1 MKLEGGCYC
10 GALRYE
16 STGDPILR
24 AQCHCNA
31 CQVFSGGGAN
41 YFILMPRDG
50 FQYLQGEARQFSHP
64 DIENARTRDF
74 CGTCGTHI
82 LTRRPGKDDV
92 VIKVGTLDD
101 PTQFGTPQ
109 MAINTADIQPF
120 HEIGDDVPQFE
131 RLPGQ

>member
-16 STGDPILR
+16 SIGEPILR
-24 AQCHCNA
+24 AQCHCSA

-50 FQYLQGEARQFSHP
+50 FRYLRGTARQFTHP
-64 DIENARTRDF
+64 DIETARTRDF
-74 CGTCGTHI
+74 CETCGTHI

-101 PTQFGTPQ
+101 PTLFGTPQ

-120 HEIGDDVPQFE
+120 HEIAEGVVRFE
-131 RLPGQ
+131 RLPG

>member
-16 STGDPILR
+16 SAGEPILR
-24 AQCHCNA
+24 AQCHCSA

-41 YFILMPRDG
+41 YFILMPSDG
-50 FQYLQGEARQFSHP
+50 FRYVRGTARQFSHP

-74 CGTCGTHI
+74 CETCGTHI

-101 PTQFGTPQ
+101 PTLFGTPQ

-120 HEIGDDVPQFE
+120 HEIAEVVPRFE
-131 RLPGQ
+131 RLPGR